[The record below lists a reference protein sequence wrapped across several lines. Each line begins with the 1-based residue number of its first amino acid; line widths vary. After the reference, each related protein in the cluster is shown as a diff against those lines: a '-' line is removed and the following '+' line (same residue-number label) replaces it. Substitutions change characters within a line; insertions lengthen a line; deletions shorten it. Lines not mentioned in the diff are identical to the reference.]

1 MALVGKQWTKV
12 SLHKVVLAWLRG
24 ERGKPNAMAPAGLLD
39 SADLSSSDENRARL
53 RFFYILRGPYFIEL
67 PPDTEWHEVQSLTDA
82 ELSELYAVNHPDW
95 MVAGESNELARVAAR
110 KKLVL
115 GSQPAS
121 WEPPI
126 LWGHDKSGP
135 FTVLEGN
142 NRLTSYV
149 GSGLRGLSVPVF
161 IGLSPIGCYWH
172 SLDKVPLLIQDLAR
186 WS

>member
-95 MVAGESNELARVAAR
+95 MVAGRATSSPESRQERNWYLAASRRVGNR
-110 KKLVL
+110 P
-115 GSQPAS
+115 S
-121 WEPPI
+121 
-126 LWGHDKSGP
+126 SGGMIK
-135 FTVLEGN
+135 VD
-142 NRLTSYV
+142 RLRF
-149 GSGLRGLSVPVF
+149 LRGT
-161 IGLSPIGCYWH
+161 IG
-172 SLDKVPLLIQDLAR
+172 
-186 WS
+186 